1 MKIPEEYLG
10 LIVRHL
16 QGTASDSDKSE
27 LLRLLEDN
35 PAMREEYA
43 SLTALYKT
51 SEVLDSEKDLTTRML
66 SRLNARIDSEETG
79 RPSARRSGSRIARPI
94 MAVCAAAA
102 AMAAAFFLGMG
113 IRHQAS
119 TEATDECE
127 YTAYSNQSGEAS
139 AIMLDDST
147 RVWLGTNSSLLYGKD
162 PLRNERVAKLT
173 GDAYF
178 DVHHDASRP
187 FIVKTGSVFVKVL
200 GTAFCVRSDDT
211 EGKVSVI
218 LERGSVRLMTPQGVG
233 LVRLSPDQMAEM
245 DTNTGDLSVEP
256 VGAAPYIV
264 QHYNKIALQQATL
277 SDIISH
283 IERMYGVRISRP
295 SCETNA
301 KRYDLNYKRTDTV
314 DELIEIVDELT
325 GVRLEI
331 LCSDKNNQL

>member
-16 QGTASDSDKSE
+16 QGLSSESDKS
-27 LLRLLEDN
+27 RLMRWLEEN
-35 PAMREEYA
+35 PSMREEYA
-43 SLTALYKT
+43 SMAALYKT
-51 SEVLDSEKDLTTRML
+51 SEVLDSEKDLTSRML
-66 SRLNARIDSEETG
+66 SRLNARIDSEEIR
-79 RPSARRSGSRIARPI
+79 RPTRRCGSRIARPI

-102 AMAAAFFLGMG
+102 AMAAAFFVGMG
-113 IRHQAS
+113 IRHQAAP
-119 TEATDECE
+119 EATEKCVF
-127 YTAYSNQSGEAS
+127 TAYSNQSSDVS

-162 PLRNERVAKLT
+162 SLRNERVAKLT

-178 DVHHDASRP
+178 DVHHDASHP

-200 GTAFCVRSDDT
+200 GTAFCVRNDNTD
-211 EGKVSVI
+211 GKVSVI

-245 DTNTGDLSVEP
+245 DTKTGDLSVEP

-264 QHYNKIALQQATL
+264 QHYNKVALQQAML

-283 IERMYGVRISRP
+283 IERMYGVRISQP
-295 SCETNA
+295 SCETKT
-301 KRYDLNYKRTDTV
+301 KRYDLNYKRTDSV
-314 DELIEIVDELT
+314 EELIEIVDELT

-331 LCSDKNNQL
+331 LRSDKNNQL

>member
-1 MKIPEEYLG
+1 MEIPEEYLG
-10 LIVRHL
+10 LIVRYL

-66 SRLNARIDSEETG
+66 SRLNARIDSEEAD

-102 AMAAAFFLGMG
+102 AMAAAFFIGMG

-119 TEATDECE
+119 AEATDECE
-127 YTAYSNQSGEAS
+127 YTAYSNQSGEVS

-147 RVWLGTNSSLLYGKD
+147 KVWLGTNSSLLYGND
-162 PLRNERVAKLT
+162 SLRNERVVKLT

-178 DVHHDASRP
+178 DVHHDESRP
-187 FIVKTGSVFVKVL
+187 FFVKTETVLVKVL
-200 GTAFCVRSDDT
+200 GTAFCVRNDNAD
-211 EGKVSVI
+211 GKISVI
-218 LERGSVRLMTPQGVG
+218 LERGSVCLMTPQGVG

-264 QHYNKIALQQATL
+264 QHYNKVALQQATI

-295 SCETNA
+295 SCETHA

-314 DELIEIVDELT
+314 DELIETVDELT

-331 LCSDKNNQL
+331 L

>member
-1 MKIPEEYLG
+1 MEIPEEYLG

-16 QGTASDSDKSE
+16 QGKASDSDKSE
-27 LLRLLEDN
+27 LLRLLEGN

-43 SLTALYKT
+43 SLAALYKT
-51 SEVLDSEKDLTTRML
+51 SEVLDSEKDLTSRML
-66 SRLNARIDSEETG
+66 SRLNARIYSEESK
-79 RPSARRSGSRIARPI
+79 RPTRRSGSRIARPI

-113 IRHQAS
+113 IRHQAAP
-119 TEATDECE
+119 EAMEKCE
-127 YTAYSNQSGEAS
+127 FTAYSNQSSDVS

-162 PLRNERVAKLT
+162 SLRNERVAKLT

-178 DVHHDASRP
+178 DVHHDASHP

-200 GTAFCVRSDDT
+200 GTAFCVRNDNTD
-211 EGKVSVI
+211 GKVSVI
-218 LERGSVRLMTPQGVG
+218 LEKGSVRLMTPQGVG

-245 DTNTGDLSVEP
+245 DTKTGDLSVEP

-264 QHYNKIALQQATL
+264 QHYNKVALQQATL

-283 IERMYGVRISRP
+283 IERMYGVRISQP
-295 SCETNA
+295 SCETKT
-301 KRYDLNYKRTDTV
+301 KRYDLNYKRTDSV
-314 DELIEIVDELT
+314 EELIEIVDELT

-331 LCSDKNNQL
+331 LRSDKNNQL